1 MFQFAKDIFLS
12 MDVLFASFRIELVI
26 AASVHARAR
35 LLTLARR
42 SLIALLVC
50 PAAPRRRVGTGRL
63 HPRRPFRPA
72 VHSETESG
80 KGR

>member
-1 MFQFAKDIFLS
+1 MSFLHR
-12 MDVLFASFRIELVI
+12 LGLKLVI

-50 PAAPRRRVGTGRL
+50 PAAPRRRVAVELGWQAPPPQTL
-63 HPRRPFRPA
+63 PPRRSFRD
-72 VHSETESG
+72 
-80 KGR
+80 